1 MHENATVLHAS
12 MRDRIGTRYAKRLRQ
27 SGRLPAVLYGHGEEP
42 ASVHLDAKDALLH
55 LHKGEKV
62 FQIAIDGGTPQVALL
77 KEVQYDYLGSN
88 IVHADFARVSLTD
101 RVETRVSLH
110 LIGEAVGLKTAGAI
124 LMHPTTEL
132 EIECAVSD
140 IPEFIELD
148 ISALEAGHSMS
159 AGDVPLASGM
169 TLVTDSHAVVAQI
182 VVQVEEK
189 VAEAAAPEA
198 PAAPEVITEKKREE
212 EKED

>member
-1 MHENATVLHAS
+1 MHENATMLHATT
-12 MRDRIGTRYAKRLRQ
+12 RDRVGSRYARRLRQ
-27 SGRLPAVLYGHGEEP
+27 NGRLPAVLYGHGEAP
-42 ASVHLDAKDALLH
+42 TSVHLDAKDTLHH

-77 KEVQYDYLGSN
+77 KEVQYDYLGSK

-101 RVETRVSLH
+101 RVETRVPLH

-132 EIECAVSD
+132 EIECAVAD
-140 IPEFIELD
+140 IPEYVELD
-148 ISALEAGHSMS
+148 ISGLEAGHSMT
-159 AGDVPLASGM
+159 AADVPLASGM
-169 TLVTDSHAVVAQI
+169 TLVTDPHAVVAQL

-189 VAEAAAPEA
+189 VAEAAAPEV

>member
-1 MHENATVLHAS
+1 MHENATILHAS
-12 MRDRIGTRYAKRLRQ
+12 TRDRVGSRYARRLRQ
-27 SGRLPAVLYGHGEEP
+27 SGRLPAVLYGHGEAP

-55 LHKGEKV
+55 LHRGEKV
-62 FQIAIDGGTPQVALL
+62 FQITIDGGTPQVALL

-101 RVETRVSLH
+101 RVETRVPLH

-124 LMHPTTEL
+124 LMHPTSEL

-140 IPEFIELD
+140 IPEYLELD
-148 ISALEAGHSMS
+148 ITALEAGHSMS
-159 AGDVPLASGM
+159 ASDVPLPSGM
-169 TLVTDSHAVVAQI
+169 TLVTDPHAVVAQI

-189 VAEAAAPEA
+189 VAEAAPAEA

-212 EKED
+212 ENEE